1 MKKYKGFVRADTLL
15 KQNKIK
21 IIRLRGELE
30 WDEDLV
36 ELVNRPKKFV
46 PRIKFG
52 RPSKTFYRLSTTE
65 KAEKNRP
72 KHVVNLD
79 EEDL

>member
-1 MKKYKGFVRADTLL
+1 MSKLNVV
-15 KQNKIK
+15 KIE
-21 IIRLRGELE
+21 GELE

-46 PRIKFG
+46 PRIKYK
-52 RPSKTFYRLSTTE
+52 RPSKTYYRLSTTE

-79 EEDL
+79 LEDLDLIRLE

>member
-1 MKKYKGFVRADTLL
+1 MSKLNVV
-15 KQNKIK
+15 KIE
-21 IIRLRGELE
+21 GEFK
-30 WDEDLV
+30 WDDDLV

-46 PRIKFG
+46 PRIKYR
-52 RPSKTFYRLSTTE
+52 RPSKTYYRLSTTE

-79 EEDL
+79 LEDLDLIRLE

>member
-1 MKKYKGFVRADTLL
+1 MSKLNVV
-15 KQNKIK
+15 KIE
-21 IIRLRGELE
+21 GELE

-46 PRIKFG
+46 PRIKYR
-52 RPSKTFYRLSTTE
+52 RPSKTYYRLSTTE

-79 EEDL
+79 LEDLD

>member
-1 MKKYKGFVRADTLL
+1 MSKLNVV
-15 KQNKIK
+15 KIE
-21 IIRLRGELE
+21 GELE

-46 PRIKFG
+46 PRIKYK
-52 RPSKTFYRLSTTE
+52 RPSKTYYRLSTTE